1 MQSVPGRS
9 VKVGVQMQD
18 QPFSPVESGKE
29 FRHGIVKQ
37 ANLERTPS
45 VFDGYR
51 SCNNPPA
58 RPLRAGPL
66 YTLWFVEHARLV
78 EGPEGGGS
86 RPPRILLVED
96 DLTIRQ
102 MTQLALERDGF
113 AVSTAH
119 DGASGLAAFRAQPP
133 DLVILDVMLPG
144 VDGVS
149 VCRTIRERS
158 VVPIVMLTART
169 DPVDVVLG
177 LEAGADDYV
186 TKPFEPSILAARLR
200 AVLRRVAR
208 HDASPVLRVGD
219 VEIDRQAME
228 VRVGTELVSLT
239 PTEYRLLLELAEHS
253 GVVLSRERLLE
264 EVWGYVWAGD
274 TRLVDM
280 HVRRL
285 RAKIGPET
293 IETVRGAGYKLVRG

>member
-1 MQSVPGRS
+1 M
-9 VKVGVQMQD
+9 
-18 QPFSPVESGKE
+18 
-29 FRHGIVKQ
+29 
-37 ANLERTPS
+37 
-45 VFDGYR
+45 
-51 SCNNPPA
+51 
-58 RPLRAGPL
+58 
-66 YTLWFVEHARLV
+66 EHARLV
-78 EGPEGGGS
+78 EGPEGVGS

-149 VCRTIRERS
+149 VCRTIREKS

-208 HDASPVLRVGD
+208 HDASPVLRVGE
-219 VEIDRQAME
+219 VEIDRQGME
-228 VRVGTELVSLT
+228 VRVGSELVSLT

-253 GVVLSRERLLE
+253 GAVLSRERLLE

-293 IETVRGAGYKLVRG
+293 IETVRGAGYKLVKG